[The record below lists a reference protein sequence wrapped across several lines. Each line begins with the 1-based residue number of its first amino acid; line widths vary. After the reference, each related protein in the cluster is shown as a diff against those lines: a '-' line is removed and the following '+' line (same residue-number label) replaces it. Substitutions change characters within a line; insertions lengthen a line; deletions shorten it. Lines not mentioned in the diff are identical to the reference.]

1 MGKRTTIGCT
11 IEEETKKEIERIIEE
26 HKYINTKSQF
36 LQVAIKQLLEK
47 ERRNNVE

>member
-11 IEEETKKEIERIIEE
+11 IEEETKKEIERIIEN

-36 LQVAIKQLLEK
+36 LQIAIKQLIEK
-47 ERRNNVE
+47 EKKKDWE